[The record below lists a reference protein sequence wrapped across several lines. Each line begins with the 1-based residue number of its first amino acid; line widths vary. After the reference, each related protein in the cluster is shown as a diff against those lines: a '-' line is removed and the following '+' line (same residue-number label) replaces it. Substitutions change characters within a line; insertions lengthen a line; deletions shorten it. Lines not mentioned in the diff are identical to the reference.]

1 MKLSSC
7 HSKHVAFLSAQMDLK
22 TTKLIVSRKVEVAA
36 EAKATIET
44 KTQALLSPQD
54 VDDEEDSFADI
65 DFTIDEDVRK

>member
-1 MKLSSC
+1 M
-7 HSKHVAFLSAQMDLK
+7 
-22 TTKLIVSRKVEVAA
+22 EVAA

-65 DFTIDEDVRK
+65 DFTIDEDENELEENEIADSD